1 MIYQLKY
8 TDKAEAITHLKS
20 VGVLEDVTTYSEST
34 NDEGEDVT
42 IEVVNTQY
50 TAITEAVVYI
60 GLIVD
65 QQGEYNDEGE
75 EITPP
80 TFLNGYHIDVMTN
93 KIVNFGTKEIFP
105 KNGKHKFST

>member
-1 MIYQLKY
+1 MIYKLKY
-8 TDKAEAITHLKS
+8 TDKAEAVTHLQEL
-20 VGVLEDVTTYSEST
+20 GLI
-34 NDEGEDVT
+34 DEQE
-42 IEVVNTQY
+42 QY

-75 EITPP
+75 EITAP

-93 KIVNFGTKEIFP
+93 KIVNFGNKEIFP
-105 KNGKHKFST
+105 TNERHKFST